1 MIFEAD
7 EDEISPKIPEKT
19 PQKASKKGFY
29 MSIIIDLV
37 RFSIVLC
44 VFLYS
49 YKAAA
54 IILLV
59 LSTGIR
65 KVLIYLAQKMLI
77 KIIRNKIN
85 P

>member
-19 PQKASKKGFY
+19 PQKPSKKRFY
-29 MSIIIDLV
+29 MGIMLNLV
-37 RFSIVLC
+37 QFLIVLC

-54 IILLV
+54 IILLI
-59 LSTGIR
+59 LSTGIT
-65 KVLIYLAQKMLI
+65 KLLNYVAQKMLI
-77 KIIRNKIN
+77 KIIMNKIN